1 MIIDYSALDHVYHG
15 VADVAALLKPGGV
28 GLGVYAK
35 HVIDRDLH
43 LIINMYINTTFVIII
58 TLL

>member
-15 VADVAALLKPGGV
+15 VADVAALLQPGGI
-28 GLGVYAK
+28 GLGVDAK

-43 LIINMYINTTFVIII
+43 LIINYINTTFVIII
-58 TLL
+58 TLLK